1 MANRT
6 NHPGRKSD
14 REWYH
19 ALRKAVHELIEATGA
34 GKSKRTKA
42 LHLLARKL
50 VSKALGG
57 DVMALKELGDRLD
70 GKPRQALDLDVTKT
84 ITLIERRIVDV
95 VDAECEVVSSDRAKS
110 NGVEPVVPDGPAH
123 AIRKLSDRR

>member
-19 ALRKAVHELIEATGA
+19 ALRKAVHELVEATGV

-50 VSKALGG
+50 VAKALGG
-57 DVMALKELGDRLD
+57 DVTALKELGDRLD
-70 GKPRQALDLDVTKT
+70 GKPCQSVTIGADSENPLASLAIEFIKPPTTDKT
-84 ITLIERRIVDV
+84 
-95 VDAECEVVSSDRAKS
+95 
-110 NGVEPVVPDGPAH
+110 
-123 AIRKLSDRR
+123 